1 MSSYPTRW
9 VIGIDEAGRGPL
21 AGPVVVGG
29 VAVKIKDKGLGIKDK
44 GLGIQVL
51 EGIRDSKKLSPRR
64 REEWFRILTAHPKI
78 IWAVARVWPKIID
91 RIHIAAAA
99 NLGVLRVYQKLASGG
114 EARVALLD
122 AGLKLPSPIFHRAI
136 IKGDEK
142 IPLIAAASI
151 IAKVTRDR
159 IMVRLHKKYPQYG
172 FDKHKGYG
180 TKAHREMIG
189 QFGRSEI
196 HRVSF
201 RV

>member
-29 VAVKIKDKGLGIKDK
+29 VAVKIKDKGLGIK
-44 GLGIQVL
+44 VL

-78 IWAVARVWPKIID
+78 IWAVARVWPKTID
-91 RIHIAAAA
+91 RINIAAAA
-99 NLGVLRVYQKLASGG
+99 NLGVLRVYQKIVSGG

-122 AGLKLPSPIFHRAI
+122 AGLKLPSHIFQRAI